1 MDEFVQ
7 FLFVIAIIA
16 VGIVQ
21 QYRKEARKKKAEQ
34 PPIPPVTSTS
44 WPPEPEETDETYGG
58 YIPAA
63 PEPETAP
70 KPAPKPFIEPA
81 VHKTAPQPPQRKQA
95 VATPPV
101 NNVPATPTGATEDYG
116 IHSVEEARRAII
128 WSEILNRKTI

>member
-70 KPAPKPFIEPA
+70 KPFIEPA